1 MTHDLIV
8 IGSGPGGYPAA
19 AAAAA
24 QGAKVL
30 LIERGQP
37 GGTCLNRGCIPTKCL
52 ARTAEV
58 ALTVAEAERFGI
70 NAAAPATVDY
80 ARAVARKDEVVAGLR
95 EGVRAV
101 LAKVEVIE
109 GEARFVGSAPL
120 TVAVGAEEYSA
131 PKVIVATGSAPA
143 RLNVPGA
150 ELAMT
155 SDEIL
160 NITELPASLAVIGGG
175 VIGLEFASIFA
186 ALGVEVTV
194 IEYCKEILPPFDAE
208 IAKRLRMALKKRG
221 ITFITGAGV
230 TALRPGIEID
240 YEAKGKTATITA
252 QAALMA
258 VGRRPVMPEGMDKL
272 PGVEITRR
280 GVTVDPQ
287 TMQTGLEGLY
297 AVGDVNGI
305 CQLAHAA
312 TAQGL
317 RAVGEKVDLE
327 PVPAAVFTVPEAA
340 MTGMTEQQAVDAGFT
355 VKIGKATFRG
365 NGKALAEGDSEGLV
379 KVVIDAATGRILG
392 AHILGPHAADLIHE
406 LSLAIAA
413 GVTADAVHE
422 AVHAHP
428 TLAETVAHA
437 CHA

>member
-1 MTHDLIV
+1 MIERDLIV

-24 QGAKVL
+24 QGRKVTV
-30 LIERGQP
+30 IERGLP

-58 ALTVAEAERFGI
+58 ALTAREAAGFGI
-70 NAAAPATVDY
+70 LTGETRVDY
-80 ARAVARKDEVVAGLR
+80 GRAVDRKNEVIAGLR
-95 EGVRAV
+95 EGVKSM
-101 LAKVEVIE
+101 LAGVETVE
-109 GEARFVGSAPL
+109 GEARIVSGEPL
-120 TVAVGAEEYSA
+120 QVAVGNDVYTA
-131 PKVIVATGSAPA
+131 PQVIIATGSEPV
-143 RLNVPGA
+143 RLNIPGA

-160 NITELPASLAVIGGG
+160 ELRELPASLAVIGGG

-194 IEYCKEILPPFDAE
+194 IEYCKEVLPPFDSE

-221 ITFITGAGV
+221 VSFILGAEV
-230 TALRPGIEID
+230 TAMRPGIEID
-240 YEAKGKTATITA
+240 YTAKDKTGYVVAEAV
-252 QAALMA
+252 LMA
-258 VGRRPVMPEGMDKL
+258 VGRKAVIPAGTTEA
-272 PGVEITRR
+272 GVEITRR
-280 GVTVDPQ
+280 GISVNPQ
-287 TMQTGLEGLY
+287 TMESSVKGLY
-297 AVGDVNGI
+297 AVGDVNGL

-317 RAVGEKVDLE
+317 RAVGEDVDLE
-327 PVPAAVFTVPEAA
+327 PVPSAVFTVPEAA
-340 MTGMTEQQAVDAGFT
+340 MSGLTEAQAEAAGYK
-355 VKIGKATFRG
+355 VKIGKATFRS
-365 NGKALAEGDSEGLV
+365 NGKALAEGDAEGMV
-379 KVVIDAATGRILG
+379 KVVIDADTDRILG
-392 AHILGPHAADLIHE
+392 AHILGLHAADLIHE

-413 GVTADAVHE
+413 GVTAGQLHK

-437 CHA
+437 CKA

>member
-1 MTHDLIV
+1 MIERDLIV

-24 QGAKVL
+24 QGRKVTV
-30 LIERGQP
+30 IERGLP

-58 ALTVAEAERFGI
+58 ALTAREAAGFGI
-70 NAAAPATVDY
+70 LTGETRVDY
-80 ARAVARKDEVVAGLR
+80 GRAVDRKNEVIAGLR
-95 EGVRAV
+95 EGVKAV
-101 LAKVEVIE
+101 LGGVETVE
-109 GEARFVGSAPL
+109 GEARIVSGEPL
-120 TVAVGAEEYSA
+120 QVAVGNDVYTA
-131 PKVIVATGSAPA
+131 PQVIIATGSEPV
-143 RLNVPGA
+143 RLNIPGA

-160 NITELPASLAVIGGG
+160 DLRELPASLAVIGGG

-194 IEYCKEILPPFDAE
+194 IEYCKEVLPPFDSE

-221 ITFITGAGV
+221 VSFILGAEV
-230 TALRPGIEID
+230 TAMRPGIEID
-240 YEAKGKTATITA
+240 YTAKGKTGYVVAEA
-252 QAALMA
+252 VLMA
-258 VGRRPVMPEGMDKL
+258 VGRKAVIPAGTTEA
-272 PGVEITRR
+272 GVETTRR
-280 GVTVDPQ
+280 GISVNPQ
-287 TMQTGLEGLY
+287 TMESSVKGLY
-297 AVGDVNGI
+297 AVGDVNGL

-317 RAVGEKVDLE
+317 RAVGEDVDLE
-327 PVPAAVFTVPEAA
+327 PVPSAVFTVPEAA
-340 MTGMTEQQAVDAGFT
+340 MSGLTEAQAEAAGYK
-355 VKIGKATFRG
+355 VKIGKATFRS
-365 NGKALAEGDSEGLV
+365 NGKALAEGDAEGMV
-379 KVVIDAATGRILG
+379 KVVIDADTDRILG
-392 AHILGPHAADLIHE
+392 AHILGLHAADLIHE

-413 GVTADAVHE
+413 GVTAGQLHK

-437 CHA
+437 CKA

>member
-1 MTHDLIV
+1 MIERDLIV

-24 QGAKVL
+24 QGRKVTV
-30 LIERGQP
+30 IERGLP

-58 ALTVAEAERFGI
+58 ALTAREAAGFGI
-70 NAAAPATVDY
+70 LTGETRVDY
-80 ARAVARKDEVVAGLR
+80 GRAVDRKNEVIAGLR
-95 EGVRAV
+95 EGVKAV
-101 LAKVEVIE
+101 LGGVETVE
-109 GEARFVGSAPL
+109 GEARIVSGEPL
-120 TVAVGAEEYSA
+120 QVAVGNDVYTA
-131 PKVIVATGSAPA
+131 PQVIIATGSEPV
-143 RLNVPGA
+143 RLNIPGA

-160 NITELPASLAVIGGG
+160 ELRELPASLAVIGGG

-194 IEYCKEILPPFDAE
+194 IEYCKEVLPPFDSE

-221 ITFITGAGV
+221 VSFILGAEV
-230 TALRPGIEID
+230 TAMRPGIEID
-240 YEAKGKTATITA
+240 YTAKGKTGYVVAEA
-252 QAALMA
+252 VLMA
-258 VGRRPVMPEGMDKL
+258 VGRKAVIPAGTTEA
-272 PGVEITRR
+272 GVEITRR
-280 GVTVDPQ
+280 GISVNPQ
-287 TMQTGLEGLY
+287 TMESSVKGLY
-297 AVGDVNGI
+297 AVGDVNGL

-317 RAVGEKVDLE
+317 RAVGEDVDLE
-327 PVPAAVFTVPEAA
+327 PVPSAVFTVPEAA
-340 MTGMTEQQAVDAGFT
+340 MSGLTEAQAEAAGYK
-355 VKIGKATFRG
+355 VKIGKATFRS
-365 NGKALAEGDSEGLV
+365 NGKALAEGDAEGMV
-379 KVVIDAATGRILG
+379 KVVIDADTDRILG
-392 AHILGPHAADLIHE
+392 AHILGLHAADLIHE

-413 GVTADAVHE
+413 GVTAGQLHK

-437 CHA
+437 CKA

>member
-30 LIERGQP
+30 LIERGEP

-58 ALTVAEAERFGI
+58 ALTAADASRFGI
-70 NAAAPATVDY
+70 EVAGYTVDY
-80 ARAVARKDEVVAGLR
+80 PRAVARKDEVVAGLR

-101 LAKVEVIE
+101 LAKVEVVE
-109 GEARFVGSAPL
+109 GEARFTAAEPL
-120 TVAVGAEEYSA
+120 TVAVGNDQYSA

-155 SDEIL
+155 SDDIL
-160 NITELPASLAVIGGG
+160 QLTSLPASLAVIGGG

-221 ITFITGAGV
+221 ITFVTGAGV

-240 YEAKGKTATITA
+240 YEAKGKTTTITA
-252 QAALMA
+252 EAALMA
-258 VGRRPVMPEGMDKL
+258 VGRKPVIPEGMEM

-280 GVTVDPQ
+280 GVTVDPT
-287 TMQTGLEGLY
+287 TMETGLKGLF

-317 RAVGEKVDLE
+317 RAVGQKVDLE

-340 MTGMTEQQAVDAGFT
+340 MTGLTEQQALDAGYN

-365 NGKALAEGDSEGLV
+365 NGKALAEGETEGLV
-379 KVVIDAATGRILG
+379 KVVIDANSGRILG

-413 GVTADAVHE
+413 GVTAETLHQ

-437 CHA
+437 CQA

>member
-1 MTHDLIV
+1 MIERDLIV

-24 QGAKVL
+24 QGRKVTV
-30 LIERGQP
+30 IERGLP

-58 ALTVAEAERFGI
+58 ALTAREAAGFGI
-70 NAAAPATVDY
+70 LTGETRVDY
-80 ARAVARKDEVVAGLR
+80 GRAVDRKNEVIAGLR
-95 EGVRAV
+95 EGVKAV
-101 LAKVEVIE
+101 LGGVETVE
-109 GEARFVGSAPL
+109 GEARIVSGEPL
-120 TVAVGAEEYSA
+120 QVAVGNDVYTA
-131 PKVIVATGSAPA
+131 PQVIIATGSEPV
-143 RLNVPGA
+143 RLNIPGA

-160 NITELPASLAVIGGG
+160 ELRELPASLAVIGGG

-194 IEYCKEILPPFDAE
+194 IEYCKEVLPPFDSE

-221 ITFITGAGV
+221 VSFILGAEV
-230 TALRPGIEID
+230 TAMRSGIEID
-240 YEAKGKTATITA
+240 YTAKGKTGYVVAEA
-252 QAALMA
+252 VLMA
-258 VGRRPVMPEGMDKL
+258 VGRKAVIPAGTTEAD
-272 PGVEITRR
+272 VETTRR
-280 GVTVDPQ
+280 GISVNPQ
-287 TMQTGLEGLY
+287 TMESSVKGLY
-297 AVGDVNGI
+297 AVGDVNGL

-317 RAVGEKVDLE
+317 RAVGEDVDLE
-327 PVPAAVFTVPEAA
+327 PVPSAVFTVPEAA
-340 MTGMTEQQAVDAGFT
+340 MSGLTEAQAEAAGYN
-355 VKIGKATFRG
+355 VKIGKATFRS
-365 NGKALAEGDSEGLV
+365 NGKALAEGDAEGMV
-379 KVVIDAATGRILG
+379 KVVIDADTDRILG
-392 AHILGPHAADLIHE
+392 AHILGLHAADLIHE

-413 GVTADAVHE
+413 GVTAGQLHK

-437 CHA
+437 CKA